1 MSKQKNIIIGILSLF
16 SLVSCQALLE
26 NKIQKEM
33 LEKQYY
39 SAKEKVS
46 SYEIARLT
54 MNSDYTY
61 SFYYKHNDYIKD
73 IKNEK
78 WTHEL
83 TFKYEYHY
91 NAGNVAIPI
100 DAKESAVLAVF
111 RLENCFDDE
120 GKQQYFVYGGATYVI
135 HSTNE
140 EVTQNY
146 LESFRTE
153 GYGGTKDNKLGF
165 ILIYGI
171 ELLPKGYAEAEWK

>member
-1 MSKQKNIIIGILSLF
+1 MPNQKNIIIGILSLF

-26 NKIQKEM
+26 SKIQNEM
-33 LEKQYY
+33 LENQYY

-78 WTHEL
+78 WTHKL
-83 TFKYEYHY
+83 TFKYEYHC
-91 NAGNVAIPI
+91 NAGSVIIPI

-111 RLENCFDDE
+111 KLENCFDEE

-140 EVTQNY
+140 KVTQNY

-153 GYGGTKDNKLGF
+153 GYGGTKDNKLGY
-165 ILIYGI
+165 ILIFGI